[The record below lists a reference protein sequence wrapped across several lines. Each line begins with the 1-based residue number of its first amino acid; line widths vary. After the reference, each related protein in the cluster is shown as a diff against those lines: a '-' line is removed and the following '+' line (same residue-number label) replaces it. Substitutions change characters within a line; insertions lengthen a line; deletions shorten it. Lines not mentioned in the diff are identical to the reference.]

1 MKKRSPGEGDLLFI
15 INEEVEELLVVV
27 DSLALRLHLSITE

>member
-1 MKKRSPGEGDLLFI
+1 MKRRSPGEGDLLFI

-27 DSLALRLHLSITE
+27 DSLALRLYLSITE